1 MDNISVDDVE
11 YDIVSQDDADKMV
24 RLSKPILYL
33 TDLARKDPRVHK
45 QKSYLYFYNV
55 LTVSLFYGL
64 PVIQLVV
71 TYQRVL
77 NQTGEQDLC
86 YYNFLCAHPM
96 GVISDF
102 NHVFSNIGY
111 VLLGLLFFG
120 ITHRRESTHRDLNFD
135 RVSHSI
141 VRKLLTNQ
149 LNICF

>member
-1 MDNISVDDVE
+1 
-11 YDIVSQDDADKMV
+11 MV
-24 RLSKPILYL
+24 RLSKPLLCL
-33 TDLARKDPRVHK
+33 TDLARKDPRVHQ

-55 LTVSLFYGL
+55 LTVSIFYGL

-77 NQTGEQDLC
+77 NQTGEQDIC

-111 VLLGLLFFG
+111 ILLGLLFLG
-120 ITHRRESTHRDLNFD
+120 ITHRREKTHRDLNFD
-135 RVSHSI
+135 RVSQLI
-141 VRKLLTNQ
+141 VRE
-149 LNICF
+149 